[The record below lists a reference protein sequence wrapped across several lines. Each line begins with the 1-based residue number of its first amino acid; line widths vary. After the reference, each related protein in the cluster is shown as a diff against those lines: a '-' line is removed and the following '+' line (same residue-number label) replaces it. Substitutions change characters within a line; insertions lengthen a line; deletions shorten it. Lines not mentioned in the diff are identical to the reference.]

1 MELRTHSFRWGLEHL
16 GEVNPIW
23 EELQHLLTSIKQET
37 VERRKL
43 NYFQDWITGTSRKS
57 PPVGGQSILNE
68 LIDEMLSR
76 AGWETQLYVL
86 GEVFDESNGRSRKL
100 NYWSMDFKKKDI
112 GVEVSFNNAGVLAQN
127 ILRLSVMSE
136 TVTRPRNELIR
147 LGVLVT
153 ATQRLKEWAGMD
165 GTVLTFESANKV
177 LPLVTFNIPTPIV
190 VLGLDAADGEA
201 WEQRGFF
208 EHKKLPAFS
217 SLNPSQQ
224 SQWLYQIDEF
234 TQLLA
239 S

>member
-1 MELRTHSFRWGLEHL
+1 LDLQTQSFRWGVEHL
-16 GEVNPIW
+16 GESNPIW
-23 EELQHLLTSIKQET
+23 EELQQLLGSITQEK
-37 VERRKL
+37 VERLKL
-43 NYFQDWITGTSRKS
+43 RYFQDWTGGSSRKS

-68 LIDEMLSR
+68 LIDDMLGR

-86 GEVFDESNGRSRKL
+86 GEVFDESNGRNRKL
-100 NYWSMDFKKKDI
+100 NYWSMDFKKRDI

-136 TVTRPRNELIR
+136 TVTRPRSELIR
-147 LGVLVT
+147 LGILVT

-165 GTVLTFESANKV
+165 GTVLTFESVNKV

-201 WEQRGFF
+201 WAQRGFF

-234 TQLLA
+234 VNLLGE
-239 S
+239 